1 MDKNVG
7 DTMINKKKIAGEK
20 AAEYIKEGM
29 LVGLG
34 TGSTA
39 KYMVAK
45 VGELVNNGLNIHA
58 VATSKATENQAHELG
73 IHLLDVNEVKY
84 LDIAI
89 DGVDEIDKNFN
100 ATKGGGG
107 ALFREK
113 IVANLAKEIIWIM
126 DDSKLV
132 NSIGDFPLPV
142 EILPYGYKIT
152 FQKLKELG
160 LNPRIRLN
168 GDELYVTDN
177 GNYIFDLQLSAP
189 VDVYDIKQKLD
200 NTVGVLETGQFLN
213 MCNRIIVGTDNG
225 VKIIENHKL
234 LV

>member
-7 DTMINKKKIAGEK
+7 DNMINKKKIAGEK

-39 KYMVAK
+39 KYLVAK

-73 IHLLDVNEVKY
+73 IPLLDVNEVKY

-132 NSIGDFPLPV
+132 DSLGNFPLPV

-160 LNPRIRLN
+160 LNPRIRLT
-168 GDELYVTDN
+168 GDDLYVTDN
-177 GNYIFDLQLSAP
+177 GNYILDLQLSAP

-234 LV
+234 

>member
-39 KYMVAK
+39 KYLVAK

-58 VATSKATENQAHELG
+58 VATSKATENQAYELG
-73 IHLLDVNEVKY
+73 IPLLDVNEVKY

-89 DGVDEIDKNFN
+89 DGVDEIDNSFN

-177 GNYIFDLQLSAP
+177 GNYIFDLQLSAS